1 MKIAFFEATE
11 KEKEYFA
18 ETLKGHELTFV
29 DENLTAENI
38 SSANEAEAISVFV
51 NSEVKQPLLD
61 ALSGVKYIAT
71 RSTGFDH
78 IDGAQAK
85 DKGIA
90 VSNVPSYGSRTVAE
104 FAFGLILNL
113 SRKIYTARHQLMEG
127 DNFDIS
133 NLRGFDLY
141 EKTLGVVG
149 TGRIGKNVIKIAKG
163 FGMKVI
169 AHDSFPDLNF
179 AKEQGFDY
187 VSLEDLLK
195 SADIVTLHAPYNQST
210 HHLINKDNIGLMKKT
225 AYLINDARGE
235 LVDTDALVK
244 ALANGDIAGAGL
256 DVLENERQLKE
267 ESELMK
273 KGPDAF
279 KDFKTL
285 FENQMLMDM
294 PNVIVT
300 PHIAFNTE
308 EAVREIMETTA
319 ENLKAFAE
327 GKIINQ
333 ING

>member
-1 MKIAFFEATE
+1 MKIAFFEATK
-11 KEKEYFA
+11 KEKEYFIK
-18 ETLKGHELTFV
+18 ELVGHELIF
-29 DENLTAENI
+29 EEGNLTPENI
-38 SSANEAEAISVFV
+38 GIATGAEAVSVFV
-51 NSEVKQPLLD
+51 NSELKQPVLDLLT
-61 ALSGVKYIAT
+61 SVKLIAT

-78 IDGAQAK
+78 IDGAYAK
-85 DKGIA
+85 GKNIA

-163 FGMKVI
+163 FGMEII
-169 AHDSFPDLNF
+169 ACDSFPDLSF
-179 AKEQGFDY
+179 AKEQGFEY

-195 SADIVTLHAPYNQST
+195 NSDIVTLHTPYNPST
-210 HHLINKDNIGLMKKT
+210 HHLINKQNIGLMKKT

-235 LVDTDALVK
+235 LVETDALVQ
-244 ALANGDIAGAGL
+244 ALSSGAIAGAGL
-256 DVLENERQLKE
+256 DVLESVRQLKE

-273 KGPDAF
+273 KGAEAF

-285 FENQMLMDM
+285 FENQLLMDM
-294 PNVIVT
+294 PNVMVT

-308 EAVREIMETTA
+308 EAVHEIMETTA
-319 ENLKAFAE
+319 ENIKAFAE

-333 ING
+333 INA

>member
-1 MKIAFFEATE
+1 MKIAFFETTE

-18 ETLKGHELTFV
+18 ETLKGHELIFV
-29 DENLTAENI
+29 DENLTTENI
-38 SSANEAEAISVFV
+38 SGANGAEAISVFV

-61 ALSGVKYIAT
+61 MLSGVKYIAT

-78 IDGAQAK
+78 IDGAYAK
-85 DKGIA
+85 EKGIA

-113 SRKIYTARHQLMEG
+113 SRKIYLARHQLMEG

-141 EKTLGVVG
+141 GKTLGVVG
-149 TGRIGKNVIKIAKG
+149 TGRIGKNVIRIANG

-169 AHDSFPDLNF
+169 AHDAFPDLNF
-179 AKEQGFDY
+179 AKEQEFEY
-187 VSLEDLLK
+187 VSLDDLLK
-195 SADIVTLHAPYNQST
+195 NADIVTLHAPYNQST
-210 HHLINKDNIGLMKKT
+210 HHLINKENIKLMKKT

-235 LVDTDALVK
+235 LVDTDALVQ
-244 ALANGDIAGAGL
+244 ALSSGAIAGAGL

-273 KGPDAF
+273 KGPEAF

-294 PNVIVT
+294 PNVMVT
-300 PHIAFNTE
+300 PHIAFDTV

-319 ENLKAFAE
+319 ENLKSFAD
-327 GKIINQ
+327 GKIVNQ

>member
-11 KEKEYFA
+11 KEKEYFS
-18 ETLKGHELTFV
+18 EKLNGHELMFIDGT
-29 DENLTAENI
+29 LTGENI
-38 SSANEAEAISVFV
+38 GSANGVEAISVFV
-51 NSEVKQPLLD
+51 NSEVKQPILD
-61 ALSGVKYIAT
+61 LLSGVKYIAT

-78 IDGAQAK
+78 IDGAYAK
-85 DKGIA
+85 QKGIA

-113 SRKIYTARHQLMEG
+113 SRKIYIARHQLMEG

-141 EKTLGVVG
+141 GKTLGVVG
-149 TGRIGKNVIKIAKG
+149 TGRIGKNVIKIANG
-163 FGMKVI
+163 FGMKIV
-169 AHDSFPDLNF
+169 AHDAFPDLNF
-179 AKEQGFDY
+179 AKEQNFEY
-187 VSLEDLLK
+187 VSLEELLK
-195 SADIVTLHAPYNQST
+195 NSDIVTLHTPYNPST
-210 HHLINKDNIGLMKKT
+210 HHLINKQNIGLMKKT

-235 LVDTDALVK
+235 LVETDALVQ
-244 ALANGDIAGAGL
+244 ALSTGAIAGAGL

-273 KGPDAF
+273 KGPEAF

-285 FENQMLMDM
+285 FENQLLMDM
-294 PNVIVT
+294 PNVMVT
-300 PHIAFNTE
+300 PHIAFDTV
-308 EAVREIMETTA
+308 EAVEEIMETTA